1 MNQLKR
7 WLVWIR
13 RIGHCRGFG
22 VQSPTDYRYVR
33 SVINEHWPYHAY
45 DNVGQNDD
53 WLRRKL
59 GRLYLRI
66 VNDRQP
72 KIIVDWLNMGDYLA
86 AGCRKA
92 QIVKTAERV
101 DMAFLPIQLDY
112 QRLFDLCDADSVVVF
127 QDIHRNMPLWHCIE
141 YDPRTSVTY
150 DLYYCGIVFFD
161 KKRAKQNYVINF

>member
-1 MNQLKR
+1 M
-7 WLVWIR
+7 
-13 RIGHCRGFG
+13 
-22 VQSPTDYRYVR
+22 QSPTDYRYVR

>member
-7 WLVWIR
+7 TLVWLR

-45 DNVGQNDD
+45 ERVGPDDD

-72 KIIVDWLNMGDYLA
+72 KVIVDWLNMSDYLS

-92 QIVKTAERV
+92 QIVKSAEVV
-101 DMAFLPIQLDY
+101 DIAFLPILMDY
-112 QRLFDLCDADSVVVF
+112 QGLFNMCNDQSVVVF
-127 QDIHRNMPLWHCIE
+127 QDIYRNKPLWHCIE
-141 YDPRTSVTY
+141 YDPRTTVTF

-161 KKRAKQNYVINF
+161 KKRSKQNYVINF